1 MSPSSQPL
9 SPNSKKRVL
18 GLYITTQLFWRQT
31 PKLCITVYWNKNILL
46 LLSST
51 IKKKKKFV
59 SLNNSHKNSHRN
71 NTNMTFFKNILRSI
85 NLSLRLMGHIPQII
99 LCLWGFLCIRDA
111 GCRGDKITALSIH
124 LIFSTTQKSVQKKT
138 QISIH
143 LTQLA
148 YNQKSRSTMIS
159 VASHADLLMALS
171 NAPS

>member
-9 SPNSKKRVL
+9 SPNSKTRVL
-18 GLYITTQLFWRQT
+18 HVQLIWRQT

-51 IKKKKKFV
+51 IKEKKTFV

-71 NTNMTFFKNILRSI
+71 HTKSTFFKNILRSI
-85 NLSLRLMGHIPQII
+85 NRSLRLTECIPQII
-99 LCLWGFLCIRDA
+99 LCLWGFLCVSYA
-111 GCRGDKITALSIH
+111 GCRGNKITALSNH

-138 QISIH
+138 QIRIH
-143 LTQLA
+143 LMQLA
-148 YNQKSRSTMIS
+148 HNQKSGSTGTLIS
-159 VASHADLLMALS
+159 VASHVDLPRALS